1 MASEIRAVC
10 IALTLVCGGSA
21 GALETDQYW
30 AWSRP
35 LKDSGPALNAKFDT
49 ELDSVLAE
57 VNRKG
62 ANRFTCDDVAGRLV
76 QRFRLFLMHPLEVW
90 ATNSPLVDRAP
101 ASGEEDA
108 YARTHLYHDTGFW
121 DPALWL
127 PPSPTI
133 EVAGVRFGTDK
144 LSHFVSEGWMYYRW
158 YRAARE
164 SGRSIEDAE
173 YDAIGR
179 GIHWEMSILGMTSSG
194 ILSPADLEAN
204 DGGLRYF
211 RDLCE
216 GETPALSRSDGKW
229 IATRPTAF
237 ERYVSPAWDE
247 SWNPPVYRAF
257 RWERVLPIL
266 TRYCG
271 DLDDPMVQERRRR
284 YAQRRAVSPT
294 DAVLRGWIEAGRL
307 ADPRFFSID
316 AVCGG
321 AAGER
326 GASVPPKK

>member
-1 MASEIRAVC
+1 MVLAAAAVL
-10 IALTLVCGGSA
+10 AVA
-21 GALETDQYW
+21 APARALETDQYW

-35 LKDSGPALNAKFDT
+35 LKDSGAALNAKFDA
-49 ELDSVLAE
+49 ELDAVLEE
-57 VNRKG
+57 VNRRG
-62 ANRFTCDDVAGRLV
+62 AQRFSCDDVAGRLV

-101 ASGEEDA
+101 ASGEEDE
-108 YARTHLYHDTGFW
+108 YARTHLYHGTGFW

-164 SGRSIEDAE
+164 DGRSIEDAE

-179 GIHWEMSILGMTSSG
+179 GIHWEMSVLGMTSSG

-216 GETPALSRSDGKW
+216 GESPALVRSDGKW

-257 RWERVLPIL
+257 RWERVAPIL
-266 TRYCG
+266 SRYCG
-271 DLDDPMVQERRRR
+271 ELDDPRVRERRRR
-284 YAQRRAVSPT
+284 YAAWGRATPT
-294 DAVLRGWIEAGRL
+294 SAVLQNWVAAGRL
-307 ADPRFFSID
+307 ADPRFFSIES
-316 AVCGG
+316 VCTG
-321 AAGER
+321 
-326 GASVPPKK
+326 SVPSPGPPGDR